1 MIRVRQ
7 KHVTLGVNDGQ
18 GLEMFATVLSMP
30 VWLLPFYRRQEQAAG
45 RDEQG
50 VTGRTLTNEDL
61 CELMDAIAVRKDRQ
75 AFGQLFA
82 FFAPRVKGF
91 GIRRGVDPAA
101 AEEIAQE
108 SLLTVWRKAETF
120 DRNKASV
127 ATWVFT
133 IVRNK
138 HIDMFRRHAHPE
150 VDIDEMAETA
160 DDAEPADHA
169 LASAQVGSAVR
180 EAMRSLPA
188 EQLLIIQKAFYEDK
202 SHRAIA
208 DELGLP
214 LGTVKSRIRL
224 ALARMRGALPEAVH
238 DHD

>member
-1 MIRVRQ
+1 
-7 KHVTLGVNDGQ
+7 
-18 GLEMFATVLSMP
+18 MFATVLSAPTWAWP
-30 VWLLPFYRRQEQAAG
+30 VHRGQERSARRNKEYVAG
-45 RDEQG
+45 Q
-50 VTGRTLTNEDL
+50 VLTNEEL
-61 CELMDAIAVRKDRQ
+61 CELMEAIAVRRDRQ
-75 AFGQLFA
+75 AFRQLFA

-91 GIRRGVDPAA
+91 GIRRGCDPAA
-101 AEEIAQE
+101 AEEITQE
-108 SLLTVWRKAETF
+108 ALLTVWRKADTF
-120 DRNKASV
+120 DRTKASV
-127 ATWVFT
+127 ATWIFT

-138 HIDMFRRHAHPE
+138 QIDMFRRHAYPE
-150 VDIDEMAETA
+150 VDIEELAETA
-160 DDAEPADHA
+160 DDAAPADHV
-169 LASAQVGSAVR
+169 LASAQDGSAVR

>member
-1 MIRVRQ
+1 
-7 KHVTLGVNDGQ
+7 
-18 GLEMFATVLSMP
+18 MFATVLSAP
-30 VWLLPFYRRQEQAAG
+30 VWGVPLHQSRGRSAG
-45 RDEQG
+45 RNTQC
-50 VTGRTLTNEDL
+50 VAGRALTNEDL
-61 CELMDAIAVRKDRQ
+61 CELMEAVAVRKDRQ
-75 AFGQLFA
+75 AFRQLFA

-91 GIRRGVDPAA
+91 GIRRGVNPAA
-101 AEEIAQE
+101 AEEITQE
-108 SLLTVWRKAETF
+108 ALLTVWRKAETF
-120 DRNKASV
+120 DRSKASV

-138 HIDMFRRHAHPE
+138 HIDMFRRHAYPE
-150 VDIDEMAETA
+150 VDIEELAETA
-160 DDAEPADHA
+160 DEAASADRV
-169 LASAQVGSAVR
+169 LASAQDGSAVR

-224 ALARMRGALPEAVH
+224 ALARMRGALPEAVY

>member
-1 MIRVRQ
+1 M
-7 KHVTLGVNDGQ
+7 L
-18 GLEMFATVLSMP
+18 ATVLSAP
-30 VWLLPFYRRQEQAAG
+30 AWHLPLLLRRGQRAARSKQWVAG
-45 RDEQG
+45 RA
-50 VTGRTLTNEDL
+50 LTNEDL
-61 CELMDAIAVRKDRQ
+61 CELMEAVAARKDRQ
-75 AFGQLFA
+75 AFAQLFS

-108 SLLTVWRKAETF
+108 ALLTVWRKAETF

-127 ATWVFT
+127 STWVFT

-138 HIDMFRRHAHPE
+138 HIDMFRRHAYPE
-150 VDIDEMAETA
+150 VDIDELAETA
-160 DDAEPADHA
+160 DDAEPADRA
-169 LASAQVGSAVR
+169 LASAQDGSAVR
-180 EAMRSLPA
+180 EAMRSLPV
-188 EQLLIIQKAFYEDK
+188 EQLLILQKAFYEDK

>member
-1 MIRVRQ
+1 
-7 KHVTLGVNDGQ
+7 
-18 GLEMFATVLSMP
+18 MFATALSARFWP
-30 VWLLPFYRRQEQAAG
+30 LPLHRRLGSIAERSKQLVARLG
-45 RDEQG
+45 
-50 VTGRTLTNEDL
+50 LTNEDL
-61 CELMDAIAVRKDRQ
+61 CKLMEAIAARKDRQ
-75 AFGQLFA
+75 AFSQLFA

-108 SLLTVWRKAETF
+108 ALLAVWRKAETF
-120 DRNKASV
+120 DRTKASV

-138 HIDMFRRHAHPE
+138 HIDLFRRHAYPE
-150 VDIDEMAETA
+150 VDIEELAETA
-160 DDAEPADHA
+160 DDAAPADRA
-169 LASAQVGSAVR
+169 LASAQDGSAVR
-180 EAMRSLPA
+180 EAMRNLPA
-188 EQLLIIQKAFYEDK
+188 EQLLILQKAFYEDK

>member
-1 MIRVRQ
+1 
-7 KHVTLGVNDGQ
+7 
-18 GLEMFATVLSMP
+18 MFATVLSVP
-30 VWLLPFYRRQEQAAG
+30 VWPLPLYRRQQRAAG
-45 RDEQG
+45 RNKHG
-50 VTGRTLTNEDL
+50 VAGRALTNEDL
-61 CELMDAIAVRKDRQ
+61 CELMEAIAARKDRQ
-75 AFGQLFA
+75 AFSQLFA

-108 SLLTVWRKAETF
+108 ALLTVWRKAETF
-120 DRNKASV
+120 DPEKASV
-127 ATWVFT
+127 STWVFT

-138 HIDMFRRHAHPE
+138 HIDMFRRHAYPE
-150 VDIDEMAETA
+150 VDIDELAETA
-160 DDAEPADHA
+160 DDAQPADHA
-169 LASAQVGSAVR
+169 LASAQEGSAVR
-180 EAMRSLPA
+180 EAMRCLPA

-208 DELGLP
+208 DELALP

-224 ALARMRGALPEAVH
+224 ALARMRSALPEAVH